1 MSALGRTL
9 VAWYRSHARDLP
21 WRQTRD
27 PYRIWVSEIMLQ
39 QTQVDTVIPY
49 YHRFLDRFPT
59 VQRLAAAPTDDVLKA
74 WEGLG
79 YYSRGRN
86 LQKAAQA
93 VVELYGGEMPDD
105 PVALR
110 ALPGIGD
117 YTVGAIAS
125 IAFGRPVPA
134 VDGNVLRVVSRLA
147 AWDHDIA
154 KPAAKAT
161 VAAWVAAHFPPD
173 AAGDFTQALMEL
185 GATVCTPAHPN
196 CLNCPVAGSCQA
208 KAQDRV
214 GVLPV
219 KSAKTPPRPARSW
232 VAIIEDGDHVLVQR
246 RPATGLLAGLWE
258 FPTYLAQPDETGEA
272 ALTTALGR
280 DLGVPVTIQAPLTAV
295 QHTFSHIRMTYDAY
309 TGRLAGPRPAP
320 GDDRRW
326 VGLDALDTLAFS
338 KAQLKLIAVV
348 RDRTLLTLL

>member
-1 MSALGRTL
+1 MSGFSTDL
-9 VAWYRSHARDLP
+9 VAWYRQHARSLP
-21 WRQTRD
+21 WRETRD

-49 YHRFLDRFPT
+49 FHRFLDRFPT
-59 VQRLAAAPTDDVLKA
+59 VEALAEAPIDDVLKA

-86 LQKAAQA
+86 LQRAAQA
-93 VVELYGGEMPDD
+93 VVALYAGQMPDD

-154 KPAAKAT
+154 RPAAKAT
-161 VAAWVAAHFPPD
+161 VAAWVAERFPAD

-185 GATVCTPAHPN
+185 GATVCTPANPA
-196 CLNCPVAGSCQA
+196 CGRCPVAPHCQA
-208 KAQDRV
+208 KAQERV
-214 GVLPV
+214 AELPV
-219 KSAKTPPRPARSW
+219 KSSKAPPRPERSW
-232 VAIIEDGDHVLVQR
+232 VGIIRHDDHVLVQR
-246 RPATGLLAGLWE
+246 RPAPGLLAGMWE
-258 FPTYLAQPDETGEA
+258 FPTFLAQAGETGEA
-272 ALTTALGR
+272 ALTAALSR
-280 DLGVPVTIQAPLTAV
+280 DLGVPVTIQAPLTSV
-295 QHTFSHIRMTYDAY
+295 QHTFSHIRMTYDAF
-309 TGRLAGPRPAP
+309 TGRIEGPRPDQA
-320 GDDRRW
+320 DDRRW
-326 VGLDALDTLAFS
+326 VNLAGLDSLAFS
-338 KAQLKLIAVV
+338 KAQLKLIAVL
-348 RDRTLLTLL
+348 RSQTLLTLL

>member
-1 MSALGRTL
+1 MTPFTADL
-9 VAWYRSHARDLP
+9 VGWYRLNARTLP
-21 WRQTRD
+21 WRETRD

-59 VQRLAAAPTDDVLKA
+59 VQDLAEAPTDDVLKA

-86 LQKAAQA
+86 LQRAAQEIVA
-93 VVELYGGEMPDD
+93 LYGGQVPDD

-134 VDGNVLRVVSRLA
+134 VDGNVLRVVSRIA

-161 VAAWVAAHFPPD
+161 VASWVGERFPAE

-185 GATVCTPAHPN
+185 GATVCTPANPG
-196 CLNCPVAGSCQA
+196 CQRCPVSEHCQA
-208 KAQDRV
+208 LAQGRV
-214 GVLPV
+214 ATLPV
-219 KSAKTPPRPARSW
+219 KSSKAPPRPERSL
-232 VAIIEDGDHVLVQR
+232 VGIIWDGEQVLVQR
-246 RPATGLLAGLWE
+246 RPATGLLAGMWE
-258 FPTYLAQPDETGEA
+258 FPTILAEPGEPA
-272 ALTTALGR
+272 EAQLERRLAESQ
-280 DLGVPVTIQAPLTAV
+280 GVTVRMTSPLTSV

-309 TGRLAGPRPAP
+309 SGRLQGERAAVT
-320 GDDRRW
+320 DDRRW
-326 VGLDALDTLAFS
+326 VTLAELDGLAFS

-348 RDRTLLTLL
+348 RSQTLLSVL